1 MRRFTAVAL
10 VILAAPL
17 ASLAAQQ
24 PRGAGGPNREAL
36 RQMVIERFLQTF
48 HDQAGLT
55 PDQDQKFRDVFRRA
69 MQQRQHAQQEE
80 QTLWRALEGQMR
92 PGVAANADSVNKLL
106 DGIIAQR
113 TAQVDLLRSEN
124 QQLAQ
129 FLSPVQRA
137 QFAIMWQHFQQQVQ
151 EIMRRRMQMQMRGG
165 AGRMQPDSIP

>member
-1 MRRFTAVAL
+1 MRRFAAVAL

-17 ASLAAQQ
+17 AAQQ
-24 PRGAGGPNREAL
+24 PQGRPNREAL

-55 PDQDQKFRDVFRRA
+55 ADQDQKFRDAFRRA
-69 MQQRQHAQQEE
+69 MQQRQDIQQGE
-80 QTLWRALEGQMR
+80 QELWRALEAQMR

-106 DGIIAQR
+106 DGIVAAR
-113 TAQVDLLRSEN
+113 AAQVDLLRTEN

-137 QFAIMWQHFQQQVQ
+137 QFAIMWEHFQQQVQ
-151 EIMRRRMQMQMRGG
+151 DVMRRRMLQLRGG
-165 AGRMQPDSIP
+165 AGGRMPPDTMPR

>member
-1 MRRFTAVAL
+1 MRRFAAVAL
-10 VILAAPL
+10 VILATP
-17 ASLAAQQ
+17 LAAQQ
-24 PRGAGGPNREAL
+24 PQGRPNREAL

-55 PDQDQKFRDVFRRA
+55 PDQDQKFRDVFRHA
-69 MQQRQHAQQEE
+69 MQQRQDAQQQE
-80 QTLWRALEGQMR
+80 QALWRALEGEMR

-113 TAQVDLLRSEN
+113 SAQVDLLRSEN

-137 QFAIMWQHFQQQVQ
+137 QFAIMWEHFQQQVQ
-151 EIMRRRMQMQMRGG
+151 DIMRRRMQMRGG
-165 AGRMQPDSIP
+165 QPGGRLGPDSIP